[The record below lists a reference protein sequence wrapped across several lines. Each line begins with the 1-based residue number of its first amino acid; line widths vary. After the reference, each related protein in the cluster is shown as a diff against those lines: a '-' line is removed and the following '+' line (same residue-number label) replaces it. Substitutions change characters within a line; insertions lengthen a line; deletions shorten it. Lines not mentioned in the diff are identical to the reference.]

1 MDDNQQGG
9 LHMEPVNSRIGR
21 PFIAKSYGIAAGD
34 AGLMDWSWVD
44 AQMANSRNYW
54 IGSTRPDG
62 RPHVSPVWG
71 VWLGGALYFGG
82 DVQARRSRNLAA
94 NPQVVAHLE
103 SGDEV
108 VMIEGVVE
116 AVREMARLR
125 QVAAALAS
133 KYAMP
138 EMVKTFDDP
147 DVAVCYRVKAQTVF
161 AWLEND
167 YPNTATRWVFD

>member
-1 MDDNQQGG
+1 
-9 LHMEPVNSRIGR
+9 MEPVNSRIGR

-108 VMIEGVVE
+108 VMIEGGGRSSARNGTLATGGGGAGCE
-116 AVREMARLR
+116 IRHAGNGQDVR
-125 QVAAALAS
+125 
-133 KYAMP
+133 
-138 EMVKTFDDP
+138 
-147 DVAVCYRVKAQTVF
+147 
-161 AWLEND
+161 
-167 YPNTATRWVFD
+167 